1 MVKEEE
7 GGGAGAPTQG
17 LPIHGETNT
26 GGGGVCT
33 ITHVPATVA
42 EGWKWYRDGA
52 CYLLG
57 AVGYE

>member
-1 MVKEEE
+1 MCLFETILLKVSVVKEEE

-42 EGWKWYRDGA
+42 EG
-52 CYLLG
+52 
-57 AVGYE
+57 